1 MPEDRS
7 RVLAAICQICE
18 QMFGEPDLTGA
29 ENFFELGG
37 TSLDAV
43 EMISILQENHG
54 VVIEYSDVFEAE
66 TLAGLAEL
74 GELAGLAGLAGET
87 LGTAHPVPDRT
98 SGA

>member
-7 RVLAAICQICE
+7 RVLGAICQICE
-18 QMFGEPDLTGA
+18 QMFGEAALTGA

-43 EMISILQENHG
+43 DLITMLKEDHG
-54 VVIEYSDVFEAE
+54 FVAEYTDVFEAD
-66 TLAGLAEL
+66 TLAEL
-74 GELAGLAGLAGET
+74 ADGI
-87 LGTAHPVPDRT
+87 LGDCE

>member
-7 RVLAAICQICE
+7 RALGAICQICE
-18 QMFGEPDLTGA
+18 QMFGEPALTGG

-43 EMISILQENHG
+43 ELITILKESHG
-54 VVIEYSDVFEAE
+54 FVIEYQDVFEAKS
-66 TLAGLAEL
+66 LAEL
-74 GELAGLAGLAGET
+74 AGEV
-87 LGTAHPVPDRT
+87 LRDCE

>member
-18 QMFGEPDLTGA
+18 QMFGESALTGV

-43 EMISILQENHG
+43 EMISILQAKHG
-54 VVIEYSDVFEAE
+54 LVIEYSDVFEAE
-66 TLAGLAEL
+66 TLAGLADQAAQI
-74 GELAGLAGLAGET
+74 GQADRADGF
-87 LGTAHPVPDRT
+87 LGTANPVPD
-98 SGA
+98 